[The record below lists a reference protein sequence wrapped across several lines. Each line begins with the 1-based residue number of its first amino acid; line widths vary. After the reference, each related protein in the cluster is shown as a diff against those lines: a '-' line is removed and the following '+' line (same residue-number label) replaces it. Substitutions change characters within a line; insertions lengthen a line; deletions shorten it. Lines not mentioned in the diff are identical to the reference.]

1 MFLER
6 ALEVSTAV
14 RHMAEQTFQFKADRT
29 RFVAWRAP
37 RRIIGSPEIFFEPM
51 ALDCLVGAFRTL
63 PLVALGPPRVVGY
76 ASPRYRG
83 FARLTPATSPDVC
96 RREAGR

>member
-37 RRIIGSPEIFFEPM
+37 RRIIESLTLFDELS
-51 ALDCLVGAFRTL
+51 ALDCPA
-63 PLVALGPPRVVGY
+63 
-76 ASPRYRG
+76 RYRG

-96 RREAGR
+96 WREAGR